1 MNVALWIVQSLL
13 AALFL
18 GSAYFKGLWSRE
30 RLVQSGQTGV
40 QDVSY
45 PLLRFI
51 ALAELLGAVGL
62 VLPWALG
69 IAPVLTPVAAIGLG
83 IIMVLAARV
92 HARLHERGNVA
103 KAIALL
109 AACLF
114 VAVGRGITALT

>member
-18 GSAYFKGLWSRE
+18 GSAYCKGLWSRE

-40 QDVSY
+40 RDVSY

-51 ALAELLGAVGL
+51 AFAELFGAVGL

-69 IAPVLTPVAAIGLG
+69 VAPVLTPLAAIGLG
-83 IIMVLAARV
+83 IIMVLAAGV
-92 HARLHERGNVA
+92 HARLREPGNVA
-103 KAIALL
+103 KTIALL

-114 VAVGRGITALT
+114 VAVGRGITVLT